1 MFKFPF
7 LICGEACNNG
17 LAHEK
22 VRFIVG
28 PRKHKKTY
36 LEKVFCEKLN
46 FGIG

>member
-1 MFKFPF
+1 MLKFPF

-22 VRFIVG
+22 VRFVG
-28 PRKHKKTY
+28 QRKHKKTY